1 MFSFCLQRYMFDWE
15 GAKEVNPRVQD
26 GLFVMAVANSCV
38 NPLIYGSFTKN
49 CCGLSKL
56 FGRLRPTHGQ

>member
-1 MFSFCLQRYMFDWE
+1 MFDWE
-15 GAKEVNPRVQD
+15 GAKEVDPRVQD

-49 CCGLSKL
+49 CCGLSKI
-56 FGRLRPTHGQ
+56 FGRLRPTRGQ